1 MDVVSA
7 KTSFFEGITL
17 SFCPCGY
24 AQPPEGDKP
33 SPLIELTPFPPL
45 QRRWRWRGGK
55 GYLSILLLSSLSRG
69 LKPTVTRVASLRDAF
84 LLLSL
89 SIFARKFCV
98 HPSIFQYSLCPVDKT
113 AQFGMINSNVKETEQ
128 FCLRVS
134 IKFCTGHLKWR
145 P

>member
-45 QRRWRWRGGK
+45 QRQRRWRGGK
-55 GYLSILLLSSLSRG
+55 GYFIDFG
-69 LKPTVTRVASLRDAF
+69 IIEPIPWAEAHGYKGCVPPGRVPAS
-84 LLLSL
+84 
-89 SIFARKFCV
+89 
-98 HPSIFQYSLCPVDKT
+98 
-113 AQFGMINSNVKETEQ
+113 
-128 FCLRVS
+128 
-134 IKFCTGHLKWR
+134 
-145 P
+145 